1 MRATIFFDG
10 ACSGNP
16 GPMGAGAVVEAGGE
30 RRVLSRA
37 MGRGTN
43 NEAEYHAVI
52 LGLRHAL
59 AAGAD
64 EVAVCGDSQLVLRQ
78 LEGVYRVS
86 AANLKQLHAE
96 ARALLGRFHRVTLRW
111 VPRAE
116 NAEADRAARDAI
128 ER

>member
-1 MRATIFFDG
+1 MRATVHFDG

-16 GPMGAGAVVEAGGE
+16 GPMGAGAVVEMGGE

-43 NEAEYHAVI
+43 NEAEYHALI

-64 EVAVCGDSQLVLRQ
+64 EVEVRGDSELILRQ
-78 LEGVYRVS
+78 LEGRYKVS

-96 ARALLGRFHRVTLRW
+96 ARALLGRLHRFRLQW
-111 VPRAE
+111 IPRAE
-116 NAEADRAARDAI
+116 NAEADRAARAAI
-128 ER
+128 GG